1 MDVWRIAKE
10 CHALDRLGTGAS
22 RTGGRWNSIN
32 VPVIYAGMSIEIAS
46 FEKLVHAEGEL
57 PNDLVLVKIEIPDNM
72 NIWNVPD
79 TELPQNWAALPSS
92 ASAQAFGNK
101 FVRDGVHLA
110 IIVPSVIIPEAR
122 NIIINPNHEQWGR
135 CNMTINRNFFYD
147 PRLVVSAAV

>member
-10 CHALDRLGTGAS
+10 RYALNRLGTGGS

-46 FEKLVHAEGEL
+46 FEKLVHVEGEL
-57 PNDLVLVKIEIPDNM
+57 PNDLVLIKIEIPDALSV
-72 NIWNVPD
+72 WDVSD
-79 TELPQNWAALPSS
+79 EELPQSWDALPSS

-101 FVRDGVHLA
+101 FVNDGIYLA
-110 IIVPSVIIPEAR
+110 VIVPSVIIPEAR

-135 CNMTINRNFFYD
+135 CSMTIKRNFIFD
-147 PRLVVSAAV
+147 SRLGSSAAV